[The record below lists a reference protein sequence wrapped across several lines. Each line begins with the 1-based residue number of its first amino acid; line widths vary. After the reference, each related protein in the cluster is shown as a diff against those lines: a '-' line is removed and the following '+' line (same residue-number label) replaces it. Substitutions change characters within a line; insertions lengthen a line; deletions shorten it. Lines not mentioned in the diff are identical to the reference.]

1 MANKKLSD
9 LAAGEQG
16 VVLAVDAPPE
26 LVEQL
31 LEQGIAVGETVTME
45 GQSPFGD
52 PIVISLM
59 NYHLSIRKSEAEK
72 VILRDVQPMNGKRNA

>member
-26 LVEQL
+26 LAEQL
-31 LEQGIAVGETVTME
+31 LEQGSAVGETVRMG